1 MSEHD
6 ATEDLEALLRCQ
18 QGDRQAYGV
27 VVKKYM
33 KRAYFT
39 ALALVGN
46 RDDALDLS
54 QEAFMRAY
62 QALARFDLRQQFFTW
77 YYRILRNICLN
88 HLRDHAKFINLAETE
103 ESETV
108 DGDADPAALAERNDL
123 SGRLWKALGSLRA
136 DHREMIILKDLE
148 GCSYKEIAE
157 RLGIPPGT
165 VMSRLFNARK
175 QLKIKLE
182 KLV

>member
-88 HLRDHAKFINLAETE
+88 HLRDHAKFINLSETE

-123 SGRLWKALGSLRA
+123 SERLWKALGSLRA

-157 RLGIPPGT
+157 GLGIPPGT

-175 QLKIKLE
+175 QLKNKLE

>member
-1 MSEHD
+1 MPEHD
-6 ATEDLEALLRCQ
+6 TTEDLEALLRCQ

-62 QALARFDLRQQFFTW
+62 QALARFELRQQFFTW

>member
-1 MSEHD
+1 MPEHD
-6 ATEDLEALLRCQ
+6 TTEDLEALLRCQ

>member
-1 MSEHD
+1 MREHD

-88 HLRDHAKFINLAETE
+88 HLRDHAKFINLSETE

-108 DGDADPAALAERNDL
+108 DGDADPAELAESNDM
-123 SGRLWKALGSLRA
+123 SDRLRKDLGSLRA
-136 DHREMIILKDLE
+136 DQQEMILLKDLE

-175 QLKIKLE
+175 QLKNKLE

>member
-1 MSEHD
+1 MAEHD
-6 ATEDLEALLRCQ
+6 TAEDHQALLRCQ
-18 QGDRQAYGV
+18 QGDRQAYGI

-54 QEAFMRAY
+54 QEAFIRAY

-88 HLRDHAKFINLAETE
+88 HLRDHAKFINLSETD

-108 DGDADPAALAERNDL
+108 DRDADPAALAERNDL
-123 SGRLWKALGSLRA
+123 SERLWKALSSLSVE
-136 DHREMIILKDLE
+136 HREVIILKDLE
-148 GCSYKEIAE
+148 DCSYKEIAQ
-157 RLGIPPGT
+157 RLEIPPGT

-175 QLKIKLE
+175 QLKNKLE

>member
-1 MSEHD
+1 MSKHD
-6 ATEDLEALLRCQ
+6 ATEDLEALLLCQ

-88 HLRDHAKFINLAETE
+88 HLRDHAKFINLSETE
-103 ESETV
+103 EPEMV

-123 SGRLWKALGSLRA
+123 SERLWKALGSLCA

-175 QLKIKLE
+175 QLKNKLE

>member
-1 MSEHD
+1 MREHD

-123 SGRLWKALGSLRA
+123 SERLWKALGSLRA

-175 QLKIKLE
+175 QLKNKLE